1 MTRALLNTQLN
12 LLAQTQL
19 EAAQASICLSRFN
32 PKQMVGKV

>member
-1 MTRALLNTQLN
+1 MTRALLNMQLN

-19 EAAQASICLSRFN
+19 EAAQASICLGPLN